1 MADLSVTIGLDQKE
15 LEKGLADAG
24 KSIGNM
30 GKGGAGGGMKNPFQ
44 AVANQFSTAQGI
56 GGFLAGPLGGM
67 IGALVDAFGGA
78 IRAMIDKV
86 KELADYAQSLR
97 LASLKTGLGMD
108 EIRQLEAIGQAF
120 GVSLQ
125 TMTSSVVEFT
135 RRMGEARIKG
145 GEVTNILAK
154 MGVGMDEIAD
164 GSFNATDAMKALA
177 DSYAAGTDEATL
189 LYYGTKLFGDS
200 FKELLPII
208 KAGSRAV
215 EDAAST
221 YVEGEEKTTAAA
233 GRLKNDLDNI
243 GRSITN
249 FLVNLLGAVV
259 LLGEGLQTLFKNN
272 PVLNPLNFLKKLN
285 PFESLDS
292 KVARE
297 IENAPK
303 YMTNKEITEWVVGQ
317 LPFANE
323 KEVREAVEKA
333 LKGQGKKLSPFG
345 MAEAGAASQMQ
356 QIAGGDIFGAVSFT
370 PLERIATATEETA
383 RNTAPKDTPPP
394 RTPDEVS
401 R

>member
-24 KSIGNM
+24 KSIGNL
-30 GKGGAGGGMKNPFQ
+30 GKGGAGGMKNPFQ
-44 AVANQFSTAQGI
+44 AVANQFSSAQGI
-56 GGFLAGPLGGM
+56 GGFLAGPIGGM
-67 IGALVDAFGGA
+67 IGALVDAFGAA

-86 KELADYAQSLR
+86 KELAEYAQTLR
-97 LASLKTGLGMD
+97 LASLTTGLSIG

-125 TMTSSVVEFT
+125 TMTKATVEFT

-164 GSFNATDAMKALA
+164 GSFNATAAMKALA
-177 DSYAAGTDEATL
+177 NAYAAGTDEATL

-208 KAGSRAV
+208 KAGSKAV
-215 EDAAST
+215 DDAAST
-221 YVEGEEKTTAAA
+221 YVEGESKTTAAA

-249 FLVNLLGAVV
+249 ILLNLLGAIV
-259 LLGEGLQTLFKNN
+259 LLGEGLEEVYNR
-272 PVLNPLNFLKKLN
+272 LKPINILRMLN
-285 PFESLDS
+285 PFESFED
-292 KVARE
+292 KVKRNIEMAPKHMTDKEIIDWVVSRNPFDDPEKLKKE
-297 IENAPK
+297 IEK
-303 YMTNKEITEWVVGQ
+303 Q
-317 LPFANE
+317 
-323 KEVREAVEKA
+323 
-333 LKGQGKKLSPFG
+333 LKGGGTKLNPFG

-383 RNTAPKDTPPP
+383 RNTAPKDTPLP
-394 RTPDEVS
+394 RTSDEVS

>member
-15 LEKGLADAG
+15 LEKGLAEAG
-24 KSIGNM
+24 KSIGNL

-44 AVANQFSTAQGI
+44 AVANQFGTAQGI
-56 GGFLAGPLGGM
+56 GGLIAGPVGAM

-86 KELADYAQSLR
+86 KELAEYAQSLR
-97 LASLKTGLGMD
+97 LASLKTGLGID

-125 TMTSSVVEFT
+125 TMTNATVEFT

-164 GSFNATDAMKALA
+164 GSFDATKAMKMLA

-221 YVEGEEKTTAAA
+221 YVEGESKTTAAA

-249 FLVNLLGAVV
+249 FLMNLVGAVV
-259 LLGEGLQTLFKNN
+259 LLGETLQIA
-272 PVLNPLNFLKKLN
+272 VRQLNPINLLKKLN

-303 YMTNKEITEWVVGQ
+303 YMTDKEITEWVVGQ

-323 KEVREAVEKA
+323 DEVKEAVKKA
-333 LKGQGKKLSPFG
+333 LKGEGKKLSPFG
-345 MAEAGAASQMQ
+345 LSEAGAASQMQ
-356 QIAGGDIFGAVSFT
+356 QMGGGDIFGAVAFS
-370 PLERIATATEETA
+370 PLERIATATEATA
-383 RNTAPKDTPPP
+383 EHTKPKDAPAP
-394 RTPDEVS
+394 RTPDDLL